1 MEWTASHIVNSILF
15 HHQIDTMIRLYIL
28 LCLLPCLFL
37 TTPFTHATL
46 LPRLKASFKLPGVVF
61 NEPVARSIKVVPF
74 KELPGESHH
83 GHGLHH
89 TLGLVKRLVED
100 QGDMV
105 EVTEEALQELLDQIN
120 KLHEQVNSMMPS
132 GAPDKEPT
140 RGTGAS
146 SGGQSGQSDQL
157 PAGSSDESTGSEQPE
172 QQPAPSDK
180 AGVPEPGVALGPS
193 EVPVVSDPSLRSPL
207 PSQADAA
214 TVVEPQA
221 PDASA
226 QPDASQMEDS
236 NREAKAEL
244 AQPAANPT
252 QVANGEST
260 NPSSEPKVERLSDN
274 SAAVT
279 LPEGADASGKGATGE
294 SGGRPKNAVAAP
306 TGEVQASTG
315 TQLSTAQDVKPTEK
329 GKAKDSGF
337 SSAKQV
343 VDATSTAP
351 GGAFVENPNSVIQT
365 VSTDISFDRQTGTSA
380 PKETQ
385 RPSRVED
392 DECVDEVSDLP
403 ILRRNPNCTPGRR
416 SKSSSEPAQD
426 TTITLVLVPTPE
438 ADPSEASATGSGIQT
453 TEDSPATVRAE
464 GVAPALETEATS
476 TPTIKAGD
484 SQQLAAPTL
493 LSNPSAVSRPEPTSL
508 SLRTLVFISV
518 LTRSSTILA
527 TTIRTEFVNA
537 NQPTASLKAPGH
549 VFKEDEDADTNAAFN
564 KDGKLALESSNEEST
579 PGTNI
584 HNKIGLENAT
594 NQLTETHRGTPLAL
608 GTTAIETTTTTTI
621 SLSQVDVMTTPEPS
635 QEPLSL
641 SSAPSHGAGDINGT
655 FHATPNSGFRTI
667 PRSSASLAERA

>member
-1 MEWTASHIVNSILF
+1 
-15 HHQIDTMIRLYIL
+15 MIRLYIL

-37 TTPFTHATL
+37 TTPFTHAAL
-46 LPRLKASFKLPGVVF
+46 LPRLKASFRLPGVVF

-74 KELPGESHH
+74 KEPPGKSHH

-132 GAPDKEPT
+132 GATDKQPT
-140 RGTGAS
+140 LGAGAS
-146 SGGQSGQSDQL
+146 SGGQSGQADQL
-157 PAGSSDESTGSEQPE
+157 PAGSSDESTGSEQSE
-172 QQPAPSDK
+172 QQPAPSGK
-180 AGVPEPGVALGPS
+180 AGVPRPGVASGPS

-221 PDASA
+221 PGASA
-226 QPDASQMEDS
+226 QLDASQIDTH
-236 NREAKAEL
+236 RQAKTEL

-252 QVANGEST
+252 QVVNGEST
-260 NPSSEPKVERLSDN
+260 NPSSEPKVGRLSGN

-279 LPEGADASGKGATGE
+279 LPEGADASGKGGVVE
-294 SGGRPKNAVAAP
+294 SGGRPKNAVAQP
-306 TGEVQASTG
+306 TGEVQAPTG
-315 TQLSTAQDVKPTEK
+315 TQFSTAQDVKPTEE
-329 GKAKDSGF
+329 GKAKDPNI

-343 VDATSTAP
+343 ADATSTAP
-351 GGAFVENPNSVIQT
+351 GGAFVEDPDNVVQT
-365 VSTDISFDRQTGTSA
+365 VTTNVTFGGQTSTSA
-380 PKETQ
+380 TKETQ
-385 RPSRVED
+385 RPSRAKD
-392 DECVDEVSDLP
+392 DECVDKVSDLP
-403 ILRRNPNCTPGRR
+403 IIRRNPNCTPGSRI
-416 SKSSSEPAQD
+416 KSVSEPAQD

-438 ADPSEASATGSGIQT
+438 ADPSQSSATESGTRT
-453 TEDSPATVRAE
+453 TEDSPATAKAE
-464 GVAPALETEATS
+464 GTTPALETEAIS
-476 TPTIKAGD
+476 TPTINAGG

-493 LSNPSAVSRPEPTSL
+493 LSNPSAVSRPEPTAL
-508 SLRTLVFISV
+508 SLRTLVFTSV

-527 TTIRTEFVNA
+527 TTVRTEFVNA

-564 KDGKLALESSNEEST
+564 KDGKLALEESVTEEST
-579 PGTNI
+579 PGTSI
-584 HNKIGLENAT
+584 HNQVGLENST
-594 NQLTETHRGTPLAL
+594 NHLIETLGGTPLAL
-608 GTTAIETTTTTTI
+608 ETTAIQTTTTTTI
-621 SLSQVDVMTTPEPS
+621 SLSHVDVMTTPEPS

-641 SSAPSHGAGDINGT
+641 SSVPFHGAGGINGT

>member
-1 MEWTASHIVNSILF
+1 
-15 HHQIDTMIRLYIL
+15 MIRLYIL

-37 TTPFTHATL
+37 TTPFTHAAL
-46 LPRLKASFKLPGVVF
+46 LPRLKASFRLPGVVF

-74 KELPGESHH
+74 KEPPGKSHH

-132 GAPDKEPT
+132 GATDKQPT
-140 RGTGAS
+140 LGAGAS
-146 SGGQSGQSDQL
+146 SGGQSGQADQL
-157 PAGSSDESTGSEQPE
+157 PAGSSDESTGSEQSE
-172 QQPAPSDK
+172 QQPAPSSK
-180 AGVPEPGVALGPS
+180 AGVPRPGVASGPS

-221 PDASA
+221 PGASA
-226 QPDASQMEDS
+226 QLDASQIDTH
-236 NREAKAEL
+236 RQAKTEL

-252 QVANGEST
+252 QVVNGEST
-260 NPSSEPKVERLSDN
+260 NPSSEPKVGRLSGN

-279 LPEGADASGKGATGE
+279 LPEGADASGKGGVVE
-294 SGGRPKNAVAAP
+294 SGGRPKNAVAQP
-306 TGEVQASTG
+306 TGEVQAPTG
-315 TQLSTAQDVKPTEK
+315 TQFSTAQDVKPTEE
-329 GKAKDSGF
+329 GKAKDPNI

-343 VDATSTAP
+343 ADATSTAP
-351 GGAFVENPNSVIQT
+351 GGAFVEDPDNVVQT
-365 VSTDISFDRQTGTSA
+365 VTTNVTFGGQTSTSA
-380 PKETQ
+380 TKETQ
-385 RPSRVED
+385 RPSRAKD
-392 DECVDEVSDLP
+392 DECVDKVSDLP
-403 ILRRNPNCTPGRR
+403 IIRRNPNCTPGSRI
-416 SKSSSEPAQD
+416 KSVSEPAQD

-438 ADPSEASATGSGIQT
+438 ADPSQSSATESGTRT
-453 TEDSPATVRAE
+453 TEDSPATAKAE
-464 GVAPALETEATS
+464 GTTPALETEAIS
-476 TPTIKAGD
+476 TPTINAGG

-493 LSNPSAVSRPEPTSL
+493 LSNPSAVSRPEPTAL
-508 SLRTLVFISV
+508 SLRTLVFTSV

-527 TTIRTEFVNA
+527 TTVRTEFVNA

-564 KDGKLALESSNEEST
+564 KDGKLALEESVTEEST
-579 PGTNI
+579 P
-584 HNKIGLENAT
+584 
-594 NQLTETHRGTPLAL
+594 ETLGGTPLAL
-608 GTTAIETTTTTTI
+608 ETTAIQTTTTTTI
-621 SLSQVDVMTTPEPS
+621 SLSHVDVMTTPEPS

-641 SSAPSHGAGDINGT
+641 SSVPSHGAGGINGT

>member
-1 MEWTASHIVNSILF
+1 
-15 HHQIDTMIRLYIL
+15 MIRLYIL

-37 TTPFTHATL
+37 TTPFTHAAL
-46 LPRLKASFKLPGVVF
+46 LPRLKASFRLPGVVF

-74 KELPGESHH
+74 KELPGESHY

-132 GAPDKEPT
+132 GATDKQPT
-140 RGTGAS
+140 LGAGAS
-146 SGGQSGQSDQL
+146 SGGQSGQSGQSGQADQL
-157 PAGSSDESTGSEQPE
+157 PAGSSDESTGSEQSE
-172 QQPAPSDK
+172 QQPAPSGK
-180 AGVPEPGVALGPS
+180 AGVPRPGVASGPS

-221 PDASA
+221 PGASA
-226 QPDASQMEDS
+226 QLDASQIDTH
-236 NREAKAEL
+236 RQAKTEL

-252 QVANGEST
+252 QVVNGEST
-260 NPSSEPKVERLSDN
+260 NPSSEPKVGRLSGN

-279 LPEGADASGKGATGE
+279 LPEGADASGKGGVVE
-294 SGGRPKNAVAAP
+294 SGGRPKNAVAQP
-306 TGEVQASTG
+306 TGEVQAPTG
-315 TQLSTAQDVKPTEK
+315 TQFSTAQDVKPTEE
-329 GKAKDSGF
+329 GKAKDPNI

-343 VDATSTAP
+343 ADATSTAP
-351 GGAFVENPNSVIQT
+351 GGAFVENPGNVVQT
-365 VSTDISFDRQTGTSA
+365 VTTNVTFGGQTSTSA
-380 PKETQ
+380 TKETQ
-385 RPSRVED
+385 RPSRAKD
-392 DECVDEVSDLP
+392 DECVDKVSDLP
-403 ILRRNPNCTPGRR
+403 IIRRNPNCTPGSRI
-416 SKSSSEPAQD
+416 KSASEPAQD

-438 ADPSEASATGSGIQT
+438 ADPSQSSATESGTRT
-453 TEDSPATVRAE
+453 TEDSPATAKAE
-464 GVAPALETEATS
+464 GTAPALETEATS
-476 TPTIKAGD
+476 TPTINAGG

-493 LSNPSAVSRPEPTSL
+493 LSNPSAVSRPEPTAL
-508 SLRTLVFISV
+508 SLRTLVFTSV

-527 TTIRTEFVNA
+527 TTVRTEFVNA

-564 KDGKLALESSNEEST
+564 KDGKLALEESVSEEST

-584 HNKIGLENAT
+584 HNQVGLENST
-594 NQLTETHRGTPLAL
+594 NHLIETLRGTPLAL
-608 GTTAIETTTTTTI
+608 ETTAIQTTTTTTI
-621 SLSQVDVMTTPEPS
+621 SLSHVDVMTTPEPS

-641 SSAPSHGAGDINGT
+641 SSVPSHGAGGINGT

>member
-1 MEWTASHIVNSILF
+1 
-15 HHQIDTMIRLYIL
+15 MIRLYIL

-37 TTPFTHATL
+37 TTPFTHAAL
-46 LPRLKASFKLPGVVF
+46 LPRLKASFRLPGVVF

-132 GAPDKEPT
+132 GATDKQPT
-140 RGTGAS
+140 LGAGAS
-146 SGGQSGQSDQL
+146 EQS
-157 PAGSSDESTGSEQPE
+157 E
-172 QQPAPSDK
+172 QQPAPSGK
-180 AGVPEPGVALGPS
+180 AGVPRPGVASGPS

-221 PDASA
+221 PGASA
-226 QPDASQMEDS
+226 QLDASQIDTH
-236 NREAKAEL
+236 RQAKTEL

-252 QVANGEST
+252 QVVNGEST
-260 NPSSEPKVERLSDN
+260 NPSSEPKVGRLSGN

-279 LPEGADASGKGATGE
+279 LPEGADASGKGGVVE
-294 SGGRPKNAVAAP
+294 SGGRPKNAVAQP
-306 TGEVQASTG
+306 TGEVQAPTG
-315 TQLSTAQDVKPTEK
+315 TQFSTAQDVKPTEE
-329 GKAKDSGF
+329 GKAKDPNI

-343 VDATSTAP
+343 ADATSTAP
-351 GGAFVENPNSVIQT
+351 GGAFVENPDNVVQT
-365 VSTDISFDRQTGTSA
+365 VTTNVTFGGQTSTSA
-380 PKETQ
+380 TKETQ
-385 RPSRVED
+385 RPSRAKD
-392 DECVDEVSDLP
+392 DECVDKVSDLP
-403 ILRRNPNCTPGRR
+403 IIRRTPNCTPGSRI
-416 SKSSSEPAQD
+416 KSASEPAQD

-438 ADPSEASATGSGIQT
+438 ADPSQSSATESGTRT
-453 TEDSPATVRAE
+453 TEDSPATAKAE
-464 GVAPALETEATS
+464 GTAPALETEATS
-476 TPTIKAGD
+476 TPTINAGG

-493 LSNPSAVSRPEPTSL
+493 LSSPSAVSRPEPTAL
-508 SLRTLVFISV
+508 SLRTLVFTSV

-527 TTIRTEFVNA
+527 TTVHTEFVNA

-564 KDGKLALESSNEEST
+564 KDGKLALEESANEEST
-579 PGTNI
+579 P
-584 HNKIGLENAT
+584 
-594 NQLTETHRGTPLAL
+594 ETLRGTPLAL
-608 GTTAIETTTTTTI
+608 ETTAIQITTTTTI
-621 SLSQVDVMTTPEPS
+621 SLSHVDVMTTPEPS

-641 SSAPSHGAGDINGT
+641 SSVPSHGAGGINGT

>member
-1 MEWTASHIVNSILF
+1 MDWRASHIVYSILF
-15 HHQIDTMIRLYIL
+15 HHQVDTMIRLYIL

-37 TTPFTHATL
+37 TTPFTHAAL
-46 LPRLKASFKLPGVVF
+46 LPRLKASFRLPGVVF

-132 GAPDKEPT
+132 GATDKQPT
-140 RGTGAS
+140 LGAGAS
-146 SGGQSGQSDQL
+146 SGGQSGQSGQADQL
-157 PAGSSDESTGSEQPE
+157 PAGSSDESTGGEQSE
-172 QQPAPSDK
+172 QQPAPSGK
-180 AGVPEPGVALGPS
+180 AGVPRPGVASGPS
-193 EVPVVSDPSLRSPL
+193 EVPMVSDPSLRSPL

-221 PDASA
+221 PGASA
-226 QPDASQMEDS
+226 QLDASQID
-236 NREAKAEL
+236 
-244 AQPAANPT
+244 T
-252 QVANGEST
+252 H
-260 NPSSEPKVERLSDN
+260 SEPKVERLSGN

-279 LPEGADASGKGATGE
+279 LPGSTDASGKGGVVE
-294 SGGRPKNAVAAP
+294 SGGRPKNAVAQP
-306 TGEVQASTG
+306 TGEVQAPTG
-315 TQLSTAQDVKPTEK
+315 TQFSTAQDVKPTEE
-329 GKAKDSGF
+329 GKAKGPNI

-343 VDATSTAP
+343 ADATSTAP
-351 GGAFVENPNSVIQT
+351 GGAFVENPDNVVQT
-365 VSTDISFDRQTGTSA
+365 VTTNVTFGGQTSTSA
-380 PKETQ
+380 TKETQ
-385 RPSRVED
+385 RPFRAKD
-392 DECVDEVSDLP
+392 DECVDKVSDLP
-403 ILRRNPNCTPGRR
+403 IIRRNPNCTPGSRI
-416 SKSSSEPAQD
+416 KSASEPAQD

-438 ADPSEASATGSGIQT
+438 ADPSQSSATESGTRT
-453 TEDSPATVRAE
+453 TEDSPATAKAE
-464 GVAPALETEATS
+464 GTAPALETEATS
-476 TPTIKAGD
+476 TPTINAGG

-493 LSNPSAVSRPEPTSL
+493 LSNPSAVSRPEPTAL
-508 SLRTLVFISV
+508 SLRTLVFTSV

-527 TTIRTEFVNA
+527 TTVRTEFVNA

-564 KDGKLALESSNEEST
+564 KDGKLALEESVNEEST
-579 PGTNI
+579 P
-584 HNKIGLENAT
+584 
-594 NQLTETHRGTPLAL
+594 ETLRGTPLAL
-608 GTTAIETTTTTTI
+608 ETTAIQTTTTTTI
-621 SLSQVDVMTTPEPS
+621 SLSHVDVMTTPEPS

-641 SSAPSHGAGDINGT
+641 SSVPSHGAGGINGT

>member
-1 MEWTASHIVNSILF
+1 
-15 HHQIDTMIRLYIL
+15 MIRLYIL

-37 TTPFTHATL
+37 TIPFTHAAL
-46 LPRLKASFKLPGVVF
+46 LPRLKASFRLPGVVL
-61 NEPVARSIKVVPF
+61 NEPMARSIKVVPF

-132 GAPDKEPT
+132 GATDKQPT
-140 RGTGAS
+140 LGTGAS
-146 SGGQSGQSDQL
+146 SGGQSGQSGQSDQL
-157 PAGSSDESTGSEQPE
+157 PAGSSDESTGSEQSE
-172 QQPAPSDK
+172 QQPSPSGK
-180 AGVPEPGVALGPS
+180 AGVPRPGVASGPS

-221 PDASA
+221 PGASA
-226 QPDASQMEDS
+226 QLDASQIDTH
-236 NREAKAEL
+236 RQAKTEL

-252 QVANGEST
+252 QMVNSEST
-260 NPSSEPKVERLSDN
+260 NPSREPKAERLPGN
-274 SAAVT
+274 SATVIM
-279 LPEGADASGKGATGE
+279 PEGADASRKSGVVK
-294 SGGRPKNAVAAP
+294 SGGRPKNAIARP
-306 TGEVQASTG
+306 TGEVQAPTG
-315 TQLSTAQDVKPTEK
+315 TQLSTAQDVKPTEE
-329 GKAKDSGF
+329 GKAKNPRI

-343 VDATSTAP
+343 ADATSTAP
-351 GGAFVENPNSVIQT
+351 GGAFVENPNNVVRT
-365 VSTDISFDRQTGTSA
+365 VATDVTFGGQSRTSA
-380 PKETQ
+380 TKETQ
-385 RPSRVED
+385 KPSRAKD

-403 ILRRNPNCTPGRR
+403 IIHRNSNCTPG
-416 SKSSSEPAQD
+416 SMIKSASEPAQD

-438 ADPSEASATGSGIQT
+438 ADPSQASATESGTRT
-453 TEDSPATVRAE
+453 TEDSPATAKAE
-464 GVAPALETEATS
+464 GAAPALETEATS
-476 TPTIKAGD
+476 TPNVNAGD

-493 LSNPSAVSRPEPTSL
+493 LSNPSAVSRPEPTAL
-508 SLRTLVFISV
+508 SLRTLVFTSV

-527 TTIRTEFVNA
+527 TTVRTEFVNA

-564 KDGKLALESSNEEST
+564 KDGKLALEESVNEEST
-579 PGTNI
+579 PGT
-584 HNKIGLENAT
+584 L
-594 NQLTETHRGTPLAL
+594 RGTPLAL
-608 GTTAIETTTTTTI
+608 ETTAIQTTTTTTI
-621 SLSQVDVMTTPEPS
+621 SLSHVDVMTAPEPS

-641 SSAPSHGAGDINGT
+641 SSVPSHGAGGINGT

>member
-1 MEWTASHIVNSILF
+1 
-15 HHQIDTMIRLYIL
+15 MIRLYIL

-37 TTPFTHATL
+37 TIPFTHAAL
-46 LPRLKASFKLPGVVF
+46 LPRLKASFRLPGVVL
-61 NEPVARSIKVVPF
+61 NEPMARSIKVVPF

-132 GAPDKEPT
+132 GATDKQPT
-140 RGTGAS
+140 LGTGAS
-146 SGGQSGQSDQL
+146 SGGQSGQSGQSDQL
-157 PAGSSDESTGSEQPE
+157 PAGSSDESTGSEQSE
-172 QQPAPSDK
+172 QQPSPSGK
-180 AGVPEPGVALGPS
+180 AGVPRPGVASGPS

-221 PDASA
+221 PGASA
-226 QPDASQMEDS
+226 QLDASQIDTH
-236 NREAKAEL
+236 RQAKTEL

-252 QVANGEST
+252 QMVNSEST
-260 NPSSEPKVERLSDN
+260 NPSREPKAERLPGN
-274 SAAVT
+274 SATVIM
-279 LPEGADASGKGATGE
+279 PEGADASRKSGVVK
-294 SGGRPKNAVAAP
+294 SGGRPKNAIARP
-306 TGEVQASTG
+306 TGEVQAPTG
-315 TQLSTAQDVKPTEK
+315 TQLSTAQDVKPTEE
-329 GKAKDSGF
+329 GKAKNPRI

-343 VDATSTAP
+343 ADATSTAP
-351 GGAFVENPNSVIQT
+351 GGAFVENPNNVVRT
-365 VSTDISFDRQTGTSA
+365 VATDVTFGGQSRTSA
-380 PKETQ
+380 TKETQ
-385 RPSRVED
+385 KPSRAKD

-403 ILRRNPNCTPGRR
+403 IIHRNSNCTPGSRI
-416 SKSSSEPAQD
+416 KSASEPAQD

-438 ADPSEASATGSGIQT
+438 ADPSQASATESGTRT
-453 TEDSPATVRAE
+453 TEDSPATAKAE
-464 GVAPALETEATS
+464 GAAPALETEATS
-476 TPTIKAGD
+476 TPNVNAGD

-493 LSNPSAVSRPEPTSL
+493 LSNPSAVSRPEPTAL
-508 SLRTLVFISV
+508 SLRTLVFTSV

-527 TTIRTEFVNA
+527 TTVRTEFVNA

-564 KDGKLALESSNEEST
+564 KDGKLALEESVNEEST
-579 PGTNI
+579 PGT
-584 HNKIGLENAT
+584 L
-594 NQLTETHRGTPLAL
+594 RGTPLAL
-608 GTTAIETTTTTTI
+608 ETTAIQTTTTTTI
-621 SLSQVDVMTTPEPS
+621 SLSHVDVMTAPEPS

-641 SSAPSHGAGDINGT
+641 SSVPSHGAGGINGT

>member
-1 MEWTASHIVNSILF
+1 
-15 HHQIDTMIRLYIL
+15 MIRLYIL

-37 TTPFTHATL
+37 TTPFTHAAL

-61 NEPVARSIKVVPF
+61 SEPVARSFKVVPF

-83 GHGLHH
+83 GHGLHQ

-132 GAPDKEPT
+132 GATDKQPT
-140 RGTGAS
+140 LGTGAS

-157 PAGSSDESTGSEQPE
+157 PAGSSNESTGSEQSE
-172 QQPAPSDK
+172 EPAPSGK
-180 AGVPEPGVALGPS
+180 AGIPRLGVASGSS
-193 EVPVVSDPSLRSPL
+193 EAPVVSDPSLRSPL

-221 PDASA
+221 PGASA
-226 QPDASQMEDS
+226 QLDASQIDTD
-236 NREAKAEL
+236 RQAKTEL

-252 QVANGEST
+252 QVVNGEST
-260 NPSSEPKVERLSDN
+260 DPSGEPEAERLPGN

-279 LPEGADASGKGATGE
+279 LPEGADASGKGDVVQ
-294 SGGRPKNAVAAP
+294 SGGRPKNAVAQP

-315 TQLSTAQDVKPTEK
+315 TRLRTAQDVQPTEE
-329 GKAKDSGF
+329 GNAKDSSI

-343 VDATSTAP
+343 TEATSTAP
-351 GGAFVENPNSVIQT
+351 GGAFVENPDDVVQT
-365 VSTDISFDRQTGTSA
+365 VTTNVSLGGQTSNSA
-380 PKETQ
+380 TKETQ
-385 RPSRVED
+385 RSSGAKD

-403 ILRRNPNCTPGRR
+403 LIRRKPNCTPGSRIE
-416 SKSSSEPAQD
+416 SASEPAQD
-426 TTITLVLVPTPE
+426 TTITVVLVPTPE
-438 ADPSEASATGSGIQT
+438 ADPSRASATEPGTQV
-453 TEDSPATVRAE
+453 TEDSPATANAE
-464 GVAPALETEATS
+464 GAASALETEATS
-476 TPTIKAGD
+476 TPDINAGD

-493 LSNPSAVSRPEPTSL
+493 LSNSSAVSRPEPTAL
-508 SLRTLVFISV
+508 SLRTLVFTSV

-527 TTIRTEFVNA
+527 TTVRTEFVNA

-564 KDGKLALESSNEEST
+564 KDGKLALEESLNEGST
-579 PGTNI
+579 P
-584 HNKIGLENAT
+584 
-594 NQLTETHRGTPLAL
+594 ETVKGTPLAL
-608 GTTAIETTTTTTI
+608 DTTAILTTTTTTI
-621 SLSQVDVMTTPEPS
+621 SLSHAAFMTTPETS
-635 QEPLSL
+635 QEARSL
-641 SSAPSHGAGDINGT
+641 SSPSSRDAGGINGT

>member
-1 MEWTASHIVNSILF
+1 MDWRASHIVYSILF
-15 HHQIDTMIRLYIL
+15 HHQVDTMIRLYIL

-37 TTPFTHATL
+37 TTPFTHAAL
-46 LPRLKASFKLPGVVF
+46 LPRLKASFRLPGVVF

-74 KELPGESHH
+74 KEPPGESHH

-132 GAPDKEPT
+132 GATDKQPT
-140 RGTGAS
+140 LGAGAS
-146 SGGQSGQSDQL
+146 SGGQSGQADQL
-157 PAGSSDESTGSEQPE
+157 PAGSSDESTGSEKSE
-172 QQPAPSDK
+172 QQPAPSGK
-180 AGVPEPGVALGPS
+180 AGVPRPGVASGPS

-221 PDASA
+221 PGASA
-226 QPDASQMEDS
+226 QLDASQID
-236 NREAKAEL
+236 
-244 AQPAANPT
+244 T
-252 QVANGEST
+252 H
-260 NPSSEPKVERLSDN
+260 SEPKVGRLSGN

-279 LPEGADASGKGATGE
+279 LPEGADASGKGGVVE
-294 SGGRPKNAVAAP
+294 SGGHPKNAVAQP
-306 TGEVQASTG
+306 TGEVQAPTG
-315 TQLSTAQDVKPTEK
+315 TQFSTAQDVKPTEE
-329 GKAKDSGF
+329 GKAKDPNI

-343 VDATSTAP
+343 ADATSTAP
-351 GGAFVENPNSVIQT
+351 GGAFVEDPDNVVQT
-365 VSTDISFDRQTGTSA
+365 VTTNVTFGGQTSTSA
-380 PKETQ
+380 TKETQ
-385 RPSRVED
+385 RPSRAKD
-392 DECVDEVSDLP
+392 DECVDKVSDLP
-403 ILRRNPNCTPGRR
+403 IIRRNPNCTPGSRI
-416 SKSSSEPAQD
+416 KSASEPAQD

-438 ADPSEASATGSGIQT
+438 ADPSQSSATESETRT
-453 TEDSPATVRAE
+453 TEDSPATAKAE
-464 GVAPALETEATS
+464 GTAPALETEAIS
-476 TPTIKAGD
+476 TPTINAGG

-493 LSNPSAVSRPEPTSL
+493 LSNPSAVSRPEPTAL
-508 SLRTLVFISV
+508 SLRTLVFTSV

-527 TTIRTEFVNA
+527 TTVRTEFVNA

-564 KDGKLALESSNEEST
+564 KDGKLALEESVNEEST
-579 PGTNI
+579 P
-584 HNKIGLENAT
+584 
-594 NQLTETHRGTPLAL
+594 ETLGGTPLAL
-608 GTTAIETTTTTTI
+608 ETTAIQTTTTTTI
-621 SLSQVDVMTTPEPS
+621 SLSHVDVMTTPQPS

-641 SSAPSHGAGDINGT
+641 SSVPSHGAGGINGT

>member
-1 MEWTASHIVNSILF
+1 
-15 HHQIDTMIRLYIL
+15 MIRLYIL

-37 TTPFTHATL
+37 TTPFTHAAL
-46 LPRLKASFKLPGVVF
+46 LPRLKASFRLPGVVF

-74 KELPGESHH
+74 KEPPGKSHH

-132 GAPDKEPT
+132 GATDKQPT
-140 RGTGAS
+140 LGAGAS
-146 SGGQSGQSDQL
+146 SGGQSGQADQL
-157 PAGSSDESTGSEQPE
+157 PAGSSDESTGSEQSE
-172 QQPAPSDK
+172 QQPAPSGK
-180 AGVPEPGVALGPS
+180 AGVTRPGVASGPS
-193 EVPVVSDPSLRSPL
+193 EVPMVSDPSLRSPL

-221 PDASA
+221 PGASA
-226 QPDASQMEDS
+226 QLDASQIDTH
-236 NREAKAEL
+236 RQAKTEL

-252 QVANGEST
+252 QVVNGEST
-260 NPSSEPKVERLSDN
+260 NPSSEPKVGRLSGN

-279 LPEGADASGKGATGE
+279 LPEGADASGKGGVVE
-294 SGGRPKNAVAAP
+294 SGGRPKNAVAQP
-306 TGEVQASTG
+306 TGEVQAPTG
-315 TQLSTAQDVKPTEK
+315 TQFSTAQDVKPTEE
-329 GKAKDSGF
+329 GKAKDPNI

-343 VDATSTAP
+343 ADATSTAP
-351 GGAFVENPNSVIQT
+351 GGAFVEDPDNVVQT
-365 VSTDISFDRQTGTSA
+365 VTTNVTFGGQTSTSA
-380 PKETQ
+380 TKETQ
-385 RPSRVED
+385 RPSRAKD
-392 DECVDEVSDLP
+392 DECVDKVSDLP
-403 ILRRNPNCTPGRR
+403 IIRRNPNCTPGSRI
-416 SKSSSEPAQD
+416 KSASEPAQD

-438 ADPSEASATGSGIQT
+438 ADPSQSSATESGTRT
-453 TEDSPATVRAE
+453 TEDSPATAKAE
-464 GVAPALETEATS
+464 GTTPALETEAIS
-476 TPTIKAGD
+476 TPTINAGG

-493 LSNPSAVSRPEPTSL
+493 LSNPSAVSRPEPTAL
-508 SLRTLVFISV
+508 SLRTLVFTSV

-527 TTIRTEFVNA
+527 TTVRTEFVNA

-564 KDGKLALESSNEEST
+564 KDGKLALEESVTEEST
-579 PGTNI
+579 P
-584 HNKIGLENAT
+584 
-594 NQLTETHRGTPLAL
+594 ETLGGTPLAL
-608 GTTAIETTTTTTI
+608 ETTAIQTTTTTTI
-621 SLSQVDVMTTPEPS
+621 SLSHVDVMTTPEPS

-641 SSAPSHGAGDINGT
+641 SSVPSHGAGGINGT

>member
-1 MEWTASHIVNSILF
+1 
-15 HHQIDTMIRLYIL
+15 MIRLYIL

-37 TTPFTHATL
+37 TTPFTHAAL
-46 LPRLKASFKLPGVVF
+46 LPRLKASFRLPGVVF

-74 KELPGESHH
+74 KELPGESHY

-132 GAPDKEPT
+132 GATDKQPT
-140 RGTGAS
+140 LGAGAS
-146 SGGQSGQSDQL
+146 EQS
-157 PAGSSDESTGSEQPE
+157 E
-172 QQPAPSDK
+172 QQPAPSGK
-180 AGVPEPGVALGPS
+180 AGVPRPGVASGPS

-221 PDASA
+221 PGASA
-226 QPDASQMEDS
+226 QLDASQIDTH
-236 NREAKAEL
+236 RQAKTEL

-252 QVANGEST
+252 QVVNGEST
-260 NPSSEPKVERLSDN
+260 NPSSEPKVGRLSGN

-279 LPEGADASGKGATGE
+279 LPEGADASGKGGVVE
-294 SGGRPKNAVAAP
+294 SGGRPKNAVAQP
-306 TGEVQASTG
+306 TGEVQAPTG
-315 TQLSTAQDVKPTEK
+315 TQFSTAQDVKPTEE
-329 GKAKDSGF
+329 GKAKDPNI

-343 VDATSTAP
+343 ADATSTAP
-351 GGAFVENPNSVIQT
+351 GGAFVENPGNVVQT
-365 VSTDISFDRQTGTSA
+365 VTTNVTFGGQTSTSA
-380 PKETQ
+380 TKETQ
-385 RPSRVED
+385 RPSRAKD
-392 DECVDEVSDLP
+392 DECVDKVSDLP
-403 ILRRNPNCTPGRR
+403 IIRRNPNCTPGSRI
-416 SKSSSEPAQD
+416 KSASEPAQD

-438 ADPSEASATGSGIQT
+438 ADPSQSSATESGTRT
-453 TEDSPATVRAE
+453 TEDSPATAKAE
-464 GVAPALETEATS
+464 GTAPALETEATS
-476 TPTIKAGD
+476 TPTINAGG

-493 LSNPSAVSRPEPTSL
+493 LSNPSAVSRPEPTAL
-508 SLRTLVFISV
+508 SLRTLVFTSV

-527 TTIRTEFVNA
+527 TTVRTEFVNA

-549 VFKEDEDADTNAAFN
+549 VFKEDEDADTKAAFN
-564 KDGKLALESSNEEST
+564 KDGKLALEESVSEEST
-579 PGTNI
+579 P
-584 HNKIGLENAT
+584 
-594 NQLTETHRGTPLAL
+594 ETLRGTPLAL
-608 GTTAIETTTTTTI
+608 ETTAIQTTTTTTI
-621 SLSQVDVMTTPEPS
+621 SLSHVDVMTTPEPS

-641 SSAPSHGAGDINGT
+641 SSVPSHGAGGINGT

>member
-1 MEWTASHIVNSILF
+1 
-15 HHQIDTMIRLYIL
+15 MIRLYIL

-37 TTPFTHATL
+37 TTPFTHAAL
-46 LPRLKASFKLPGVVF
+46 LPRLKASFRLPGVVF

-74 KELPGESHH
+74 KEPPGKSHH

-132 GAPDKEPT
+132 GATDKQPT
-140 RGTGAS
+140 LGAGAS
-146 SGGQSGQSDQL
+146 SGGQSGQADQL
-157 PAGSSDESTGSEQPE
+157 PAGSSDESTGSEQSE
-172 QQPAPSDK
+172 QQPAPSGK
-180 AGVPEPGVALGPS
+180 AGVPRPGVASGPS

-221 PDASA
+221 PGASA
-226 QPDASQMEDS
+226 QLDASQIDTH
-236 NREAKAEL
+236 RQAKTEL

-252 QVANGEST
+252 QVVNGEST
-260 NPSSEPKVERLSDN
+260 NPSSEPKVGRLSGN

-279 LPEGADASGKGATGE
+279 LPEGADASGKGGVVE
-294 SGGRPKNAVAAP
+294 SGGRPKNAVAQP
-306 TGEVQASTG
+306 TGEVQAPTG
-315 TQLSTAQDVKPTEK
+315 TQFSTAQDVKPTEE
-329 GKAKDSGF
+329 GKAKDPNI

-343 VDATSTAP
+343 ADATSTAP
-351 GGAFVENPNSVIQT
+351 GGAFVEDPDNVVQT
-365 VSTDISFDRQTGTSA
+365 VTTNVTFGGQTSTSA
-380 PKETQ
+380 TKETQ
-385 RPSRVED
+385 RPSRAKD
-392 DECVDEVSDLP
+392 DECVDKVSDLP
-403 ILRRNPNCTPGRR
+403 IIRRNPNCTPGSRI
-416 SKSSSEPAQD
+416 KSVSEPAQD

-438 ADPSEASATGSGIQT
+438 ADPSQSSATESGTRT
-453 TEDSPATVRAE
+453 TEDSPATAKAE
-464 GVAPALETEATS
+464 GTTPALETEAIS
-476 TPTIKAGD
+476 TPTINAGG

-493 LSNPSAVSRPEPTSL
+493 LSNPSAVSRPEPTAL
-508 SLRTLVFISV
+508 SLRTLVFTSV

-527 TTIRTEFVNA
+527 TTVRTEFVNA

-564 KDGKLALESSNEEST
+564 KDGKLALEESVTKEST
-579 PGTNI
+579 P
-584 HNKIGLENAT
+584 
-594 NQLTETHRGTPLAL
+594 ETLGGTPLAL
-608 GTTAIETTTTTTI
+608 ETTAIQTTTTTTI
-621 SLSQVDVMTTPEPS
+621 SLSHVDVMTTPEPS

-641 SSAPSHGAGDINGT
+641 SSVPSHGAGGINGT

>member
-1 MEWTASHIVNSILF
+1 
-15 HHQIDTMIRLYIL
+15 MIRLYIL

-37 TTPFTHATL
+37 TTPFTHAAL
-46 LPRLKASFKLPGVVF
+46 LPRLKASFRLPGVVF

-74 KELPGESHH
+74 KEPPGKSHH

-132 GAPDKEPT
+132 GATDKQPT
-140 RGTGAS
+140 LGAGAS
-146 SGGQSGQSDQL
+146 SGGQSGQADQL
-157 PAGSSDESTGSEQPE
+157 PAGSSDESTGSEQSE
-172 QQPAPSDK
+172 QQPAPSGK
-180 AGVPEPGVALGPS
+180 AGVPRPGVASGPS

-221 PDASA
+221 PGASA
-226 QPDASQMEDS
+226 QLDASQIDTH
-236 NREAKAEL
+236 RQAKTEL

-252 QVANGEST
+252 QVVNGEST
-260 NPSSEPKVERLSDN
+260 NPSSEPKVGRLSGN

-279 LPEGADASGKGATGE
+279 LPEGADASGKGGVVE
-294 SGGRPKNAVAAP
+294 SGGRPKNAVAQP
-306 TGEVQASTG
+306 TGEVQAPTG
-315 TQLSTAQDVKPTEK
+315 TQFSTAQDVKPTEE
-329 GKAKDSGF
+329 GKAKDPNI

-343 VDATSTAP
+343 ADATSTAP
-351 GGAFVENPNSVIQT
+351 GGAFVEDPDNVVQT
-365 VSTDISFDRQTGTSA
+365 VTTNVTFGGQTSTSA
-380 PKETQ
+380 TKETQ
-385 RPSRVED
+385 RPSRAKD
-392 DECVDEVSDLP
+392 DECVDKVSDLP
-403 ILRRNPNCTPGRR
+403 IIRRNPNCTPGSRI
-416 SKSSSEPAQD
+416 KSVSEPAQD

-438 ADPSEASATGSGIQT
+438 ADPSQSSATESGTRT
-453 TEDSPATVRAE
+453 TEDSPATAKAE
-464 GVAPALETEATS
+464 GTTPALETEAIS
-476 TPTIKAGD
+476 TPTINAGG

-493 LSNPSAVSRPEPTSL
+493 LSNPSAVSRPEPTAL
-508 SLRTLVFISV
+508 SLRTLVFTSV

-564 KDGKLALESSNEEST
+564 KDGKLALEESVTEEST
-579 PGTNI
+579 P
-584 HNKIGLENAT
+584 
-594 NQLTETHRGTPLAL
+594 ETLGGTPLAL
-608 GTTAIETTTTTTI
+608 ETTAIQTTTTTTI
-621 SLSQVDVMTTPEPS
+621 SLSHVDVMTTPEPS

-641 SSAPSHGAGDINGT
+641 SSVPSHGAGGINGT

-667 PRSSASLAERA
+667 PRSSASLVERA